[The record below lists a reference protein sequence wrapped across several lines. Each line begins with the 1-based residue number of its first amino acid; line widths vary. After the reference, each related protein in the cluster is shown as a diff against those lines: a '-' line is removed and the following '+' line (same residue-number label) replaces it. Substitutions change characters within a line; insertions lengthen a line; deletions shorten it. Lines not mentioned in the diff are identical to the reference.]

1 MSGLI
6 ASLASATRALDA
18 QQYGLDITGQN
29 IANLNTDGYVRRTT
43 TLAEV
48 PPTNPN
54 GAGGGVTIVGAT
66 AQRDYYLEGRILDET
81 PPEQQQ
87 SAIADS
93 LSVVQTSLGA
103 AGSSLDA
110 SLTSFFDAWRTLS
123 EDSTSSISRDG
134 VVLQGK
140 LLAGSFNDMARRLGD
155 AQRSADTAIRSGVA
169 QLNNLSQ
176 QVAKLN
182 ESIGGANGANV
193 ESVKDQQAVLLNQ
206 MAQLTSITVLRQPD
220 GTADVTLA
228 KGEPLVVGANPYALN
243 VTSAGGTGLAVI
255 KSGGVDITSELTSGK
270 IGGLLQVRD
279 TLVPDYVDRLDQI
292 AYAVVDQVNTAHAA
306 GYDANGNTGNNFFT
320 PLGSASGAAAAI
332 AVDPTLAGDSTMVA
346 ASQTGTAGDNQVA
359 KTIAD
364 LRDARV
370 MNGNSATFG
379 DSWSQLVYQVGNDAK
394 TAQLNQQ
401 NRSDVLSAI
410 QTLKDSISGVSLDE
424 EAGEMLKFQRAY
436 QANAQ
441 FFGVVSSTLDMLMS
455 MVKG

>member
-1 MSGLI
+1 MSGLT
-6 ASLASATRALDA
+6 ATLAAATRALDA

-48 PPTNPN
+48 PPTDLN

-66 AQRDYYLEGRILDET
+66 AQRDYYLEGRLLDET

-123 EDSTSSISRDG
+123 EDSISSISRDG
-134 VVLQGK
+134 VVLQGR

-155 AQRSADTAIRSGVA
+155 SQRSADTAIRSGVA
-169 QLNNLSQ
+169 QLNNLAQ

-228 KGEPLVVGANPYALN
+228 RGEPLVVGANPYALN

-279 TLVPDYVDRLDQI
+279 TLVPDYLDRLDQI
-292 AYAVVDQVNTAHAA
+292 AYAVVNQVNTAHAA
-306 GYDANGNTGNNFFT
+306 GYDANGNTGNDFFT
-320 PLGSASGAAAAI
+320 PLGTASGAAAAM
-332 AVDPTLAGDSTMVA
+332 ALDPGLDSTKVA

-394 TAQLNQQ
+394 TAQLSQK

-441 FFGVVSSTLDMLMS
+441 FFGVVSSTLDMLMA